1 MNKSRSAATGHM
13 GEGEAARK
21 MSVPVANGSVFE
33 EGSVIVTEPFALKMI
48 CFLDIWR
55 LGDVSGFHV
64 SHVNSPER
72 IKAAKPTQSAALK
85 LSPSR
90 SRGMRVMIRRKMSS
104 VRGRRRFRLPSP
116 YWRFAP
122 LITRSIRGS
131 LNEELSQPFS
141 T

>member
-1 MNKSRSAATGHM
+1 MARVSLTGDT
-13 GEGEAARK
+13 G
-21 MSVPVANGSVFE
+21 PE
-33 EGSVIVTEPFALKMI
+33 EGFFDFINI
-48 CFLDIWR
+48 
-55 LGDVSGFHV
+55 
-64 SHVNSPER
+64 SHVNSPEC

-141 T
+141 I